1 MKSSFEKTINWNKY
15 LWRKKKIKRNLIF
28 RFLNWSKF
36 SVKRLFVLTFENNAN
51 RKAQTECF
59 FPRVE
64 IDNYNVMIDEQYFF
78 DQPVIND
85 LRKFEIIPKVASG
98 QGDDYAIDY
107 LLDYAYFKEN
117 YKTIAIDLS
126 NNKHLMLIWKQISKL
141 ILLGT

>member
-51 RKAQTECF
+51 RKAQTEWF
-59 FPRVE
+59 FPRVD

-85 LRKFEIIPKVASG
+85 LRKFEIILKVASG

-126 NNKHLMLIWKQISKL
+126 NNNHLMLIWKQISKL

>member
-36 SVKRLFVLTFENNAN
+36 SVKRLFVLTFENNVN